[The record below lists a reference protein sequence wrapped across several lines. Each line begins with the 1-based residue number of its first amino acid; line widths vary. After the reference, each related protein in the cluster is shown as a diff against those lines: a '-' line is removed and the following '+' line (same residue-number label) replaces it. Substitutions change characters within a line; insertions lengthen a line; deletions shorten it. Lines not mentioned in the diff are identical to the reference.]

1 MALAAER
8 LSGKKVAAQ
17 MRREMKT
24 EVESLGREQGVV
36 PGLAVVLVGD
46 DPASASY
53 VASKRRACREVGILS
68 QERRFAAGI
77 SEGELLRVVEELN
90 GDASI
95 HGILV
100 QLPLPGLDES
110 RILNAVDPDKDVDG
124 LHPVNLGRLLRQE
137 EGFLPC
143 TPFGV
148 QQLMQR
154 SGIEVEGRH
163 VVVVGRSILVGRPLA
178 NILLQKSAGANATVT
193 VCHTSTRN
201 LGHFTRQADIL
212 VVAAGRPRAIRAD
225 MVKEGAV
232 VIDVGIN
239 CLDDAGSERGW
250 RIVGDVDYEEVRKKA
265 GAITPVPGGIGP
277 MTIAM
282 LLHNTIWSARRTHGA
297 PRT

>member
-1 MALAAER
+1 
-8 LSGKKVAAQ
+8 
-17 MRREMKT
+17 MRREMKA
-24 EVESLGREQGVV
+24 EVERLRKEHGVV

-53 VASKRRACREVGILS
+53 VAGKRRACGEIGIRSL
-68 QERRFAAGI
+68 ERRFAAGM
-77 SEGELLRVVEELN
+77 SEGELLRVVEDLN
-90 GDASI
+90 GDPSI

-100 QLPLPGLDES
+100 QVPLPSLDES
-110 RILNAVDPDKDVDG
+110 RILNAVDPAKDVDG

-143 TPFGV
+143 TPLGV
-148 QQLMQR
+148 QQFMQR
-154 SGIEVEGRH
+154 SGIEVKGRH
-163 VVVVGRSILVGRPLA
+163 VVIVGRSTLVGRPLA

-193 VCHTSTRN
+193 VCHTATRN
-201 LGHFTRQADIL
+201 LKHFTSQADIL
-212 VVAAGRPRAIRAD
+212 VVAAGRPRAISAD

-232 VIDVGIN
+232 VIDVGVN
-239 CLDDAGSERGW
+239 RLDDPGRERGW

-282 LLHNTIWSARRTHGA
+282 LLHNTIRAARRACGV
-297 PRT
+297 PRS

>member
-1 MALAAER
+1 
-8 LSGKKVAAQ
+8 
-17 MRREMKT
+17 MRREMKA
-24 EVESLGREQGVV
+24 EVENLGKEHGVV

-53 VASKRRACREVGILS
+53 VASKRRVCREVGIHS
-68 QERRFAAGI
+68 QEHRFAAGI
-77 SEGELLRVVEELN
+77 PEGELLGVVEDLN
-90 GDASI
+90 RDASI

-100 QLPLPGLDES
+100 QLPLPGLDER

-124 LHPVNLGRLLRQE
+124 LHPVNLGRLMRGE

-148 QQLMQR
+148 QQLIQR
-154 SGIEVEGRH
+154 SGIDVEGRH

-193 VCHTSTRN
+193 VCHTATRN
-201 LGHFTRQADIL
+201 LKHFTSQADIL
-212 VVAAGRPRAIRAD
+212 VVAAGRPRAIGAD

-239 CLDDAGSERGW
+239 CLDDPGRERGW
-250 RIVGDVDYEEVRKKA
+250 RIVGDVDYEDVRRKA
-265 GAITPVPGGIGP
+265 GAITPVPGGVGP

-282 LLHNTIWSARRTHGA
+282 LLHNTILSARRAHDA
-297 PRT
+297 PRS

>member
-1 MALAAER
+1 
-8 LSGKKVAAQ
+8 
-17 MRREMKT
+17 MRREMKA
-24 EVESLGREQGVV
+24 EVENLGKEHGVV

-53 VASKRRACREVGILS
+53 VAGKQRACREVGIHS

-77 SEGELLRVVEELN
+77 PEGELIDVVEDLN

-100 QLPLPGLDES
+100 QVPLPGLDER

-124 LHPVNLGRLLRQE
+124 LHPVNLGRLMRQE

-148 QQLMQR
+148 QQLIQR
-154 SGIEVEGRH
+154 SGIDVEGRH

-193 VCHTSTRN
+193 VCHTATRN
-201 LGHFTRQADIL
+201 LKHFTSQADIL
-212 VVAAGRPRAIRAD
+212 VVAAGRPRAISAD

-232 VIDVGIN
+232 VIDVGVN
-239 CLDDAGSERGW
+239 RLDDPGRERGW
-250 RIVGDVDYEEVRKKA
+250 RIVGDVDYDEVSQKA
-265 GAITPVPGGIGP
+265 GAITPVPGGVGP

-282 LLHNTIWSARRTHGA
+282 LLHNTIMSARRAHDA
-297 PRT
+297 PPS

>member
-1 MALAAER
+1 
-8 LSGKKVAAQ
+8 
-17 MRREMKT
+17 MRREMKA
-24 EVESLGREQGVV
+24 EVENLGKEHGVV
-36 PGLAVVLVGD
+36 PGLAVVLIGD

-53 VASKRRACREVGILS
+53 VASKRRVCREVGIHS

-77 SEGELLRVVEELN
+77 PEGELLSVVEDLN

-100 QLPLPGLDES
+100 QLPLPGLDER
-110 RILNAVDPDKDVDG
+110 RILNAVAPDKDVDG
-124 LHPVNLGRLLRQE
+124 LHPVNLGRLMRQE

-193 VCHTSTRN
+193 VCHTATRN
-201 LGHFTRQADIL
+201 LKHFTCQADIL
-212 VVAAGRPRAIRAD
+212 VVAAGRPRAISAD

-239 CLDDAGSERGW
+239 CLDDPRRERGW
-250 RIVGDVDYEEVRKKA
+250 RIVGDVDYEEVSQKA
-265 GAITPVPGGIGP
+265 GAITPVPGGVGP

-282 LLHNTIWSARRTHGA
+282 LLHNTILSARRAHDA
-297 PRT
+297 PRS